1 MYGCEGAYGAGDAE
15 DDLYSGYNQPEPP
28 RVLGASAGNSLG
40 NSLGSSLGNSLG
52 HSLGG
57 GWRAPLSHAPMRAS
71 IASRGTVSRLGLAP
85 PLAESARPLTAV
97 SAAGYS
103 SASRRPPSSG
113 FEAPRMIHSTPRGPA
128 PPLRRRADD
137 SPAEKARESEKQI
150 GALVER
156 AAVLAAGGEHRRSLD
171 ERADLLL
178 ALARLLGGRVVGAS
192 SERRCGPA
200 RSRVDHPRRLEARA
214 RWAPRRRA
222 VPGGTHG
229 GERAGAL
236 GERRGEAES
245 GDGATRGDA
254 RAHRCVRERSSPSAS

>member
-156 AAVLAAGGEHRRSLD
+156 SAVLAAGGEHAHAID
-171 ERADLLL
+171 VAKE
-178 ALARLLGGRVVGAS
+178 AS
-192 SERRCGPA
+192 TAERRL
-200 RSRVDHPRRLEARA
+200 RKERETNRLEAHDA
-214 RWAPRRRA
+214 ELTYTVALNLA
-222 VPGGTHG
+222 NQYHASGFHAEALETHPHPP
-229 GERAGAL
+229 
-236 GERRGEAES
+236 
-245 GDGATRGDA
+245 A
-254 RAHRCVRERSSPSAS
+254 RADAALTPAPPRNAIDGPLP